1 MPRDS
6 APKVGNL
13 APATDNVQFFHL
25 RIEAPPRLRSK
36 EKPMKDTI
44 RQLIQQALTQLVTDG
59 VLPEGLTPAIQVEN
73 ARDKTH
79 GDFASNIAM
88 MLAKPAGMKPRDLAE
103 KLIAALPAD
112 EQVSKVEI
120 AGPGFLNFF
129 QNTQALASRLDAA
142 LADAKLGVKKAGPQQ
157 KVVVDLSAP
166 NLAKEMHV
174 GHLRSTIIGDA
185 VSRVLEFLGDDVI
198 RQNHVGDWGTQ
209 FGMLMAY
216 LQENPITSD
225 ELSDLENFYRAA
237 KKRFDESEAFADRA
251 RGLVVKLQAGDPE
264 CLKLWTRFKDISLSH
279 CQKTYELLN
288 VKLTMADVMGESA
301 YNDDLANVVNDLKA
315 KGLLVE
321 SKGAQCVFLEEFK
334 TAEGEPLPVIVQK
347 ADGGYLYATTDLAA
361 VRYRSNVLKADRALY
376 FVDQRQALHFN
387 QVFEVARRAGFV
399 GHPMQMEH
407 MGFGTMNGADGR
419 PFKTRDGGT
428 VKLIDLLT
436 EAKERAYALV
446 KEKNPELAEA
456 DLRAIGEVV
465 GIGAV
470 KYADLSKHRT
480 SDYSFNFELM
490 LNFEGNT
497 APYLLYAYTRV
508 AGVFRK
514 LGKDFDEVDGQIILQ
529 APQEQDLAARLAQ
542 FGEILNN
549 VAEKGTP
556 HVLCAYLYDV
566 AGLFSSFYENCPIL
580 AADTPEQQQ
589 SRLRLAA
596 LTGRTLKQGLE
607 LLGLET
613 LERM

>member
-1 MPRDS
+1 
-6 APKVGNL
+6 
-13 APATDNVQFFHL
+13 
-25 RIEAPPRLRSK
+25 
-36 EKPMKDTI
+36 MKDTI
-44 RQLIQQALTQLVTDG
+44 RQLIQQALTQLTADG
-59 VLPEGLTPAIQVEN
+59 VLPEGLAPAIQVEN

-88 MLAKPAGMKPRDLAE
+88 MLAKPAGLKPRDLAE

-112 EQVSKVEI
+112 PQISKVEI

-142 LADAKLGVKKAGPQQ
+142 LADAKLGVHKAGPQQ
-157 KVVVDLSAP
+157 KVVIDLSAP

-185 VSRVLEFLGDDVI
+185 VARVLEFLGDEVI

-209 FGMLMAY
+209 FGMLLAY
-216 LQENPITSD
+216 LEENPITSD

-237 KKRFDESEAFADRA
+237 KKRFDESEEFADRA
-251 RGLVVKLQAGDPE
+251 RGLVVKLQAGDAD
-264 CLKLWTRFKDISLSH
+264 CLALWTRFKDISLSH

-301 YNDDLANVVNDLKA
+301 YNDDLANVVSDLKA

-321 SKGAQCVFLEEFK
+321 SNGAQCVFLEEFK
-334 TAEGEPLPVIVQK
+334 TADGDPLPVIVQK

-446 KEKNPELAEA
+446 KEKNPSLADEEL
-456 DLRAIGEVV
+456 RHIGEVV

-480 SDYSFNFELM
+480 SDYSFNFDLM

-514 LGKDFDEVDGQIILQ
+514 LGKDFSEVDGQIVLQ
-529 APQEQDLAARLAQ
+529 AAQEQDLAARLAQ
-542 FGEILNN
+542 FAEILNN

-556 HVLCAYLYDV
+556 HILCAYLYDV

-580 AADTPEQQQ
+580 AAETPEQQQ

>member
-1 MPRDS
+1 
-6 APKVGNL
+6 
-13 APATDNVQFFHL
+13 
-25 RIEAPPRLRSK
+25 
-36 EKPMKDTI
+36 MKDTI
-44 RQLIQQALTQLVTDG
+44 RQLIQQALTRLTSDG

-112 EQVSKVEI
+112 PQVSKVEI

-142 LADAKLGVKKAGPQQ
+142 LADAKLGVHKAGALQ

-185 VSRVLEFLGDDVI
+185 VARVLEFLGDEVI

-209 FGMLMAY
+209 FGMLLAY
-216 LQENPITSD
+216 LEENPITSD

-237 KKRFDESEAFADRA
+237 KKRFDESPEFADRA
-251 RGLVVKLQAGDPE
+251 RGLVVKLQAGDAE
-264 CLKLWTRFKDISLSH
+264 CMALWTRFKDISLSH

-301 YNDDLANVVNDLKA
+301 YNDDLANVVSDLKA

-321 SKGAQCVFLEEFK
+321 SNGAQCVFLEEFK
-334 TAEGEPLPVIVQK
+334 TADGEPLPVIVQK

-361 VRYRSNVLKADRALY
+361 VRYRSNVLHADRALY
-376 FVDQRQALHFN
+376 FVDQRQALHFQ
-387 QVFEVARRAGFV
+387 QVFEVARRAGFIS
-399 GHPMQMEH
+399 HPMQTEH

-436 EAKERAYALV
+436 EAKERAYTLV
-446 KEKNPELAEA
+446 KEKNPELPED
-456 DLRAIGEVV
+456 DLRAIAKVV

-480 SDYSFNFELM
+480 SDYSFNFDLM

-514 LGKDFDEVDGQIILQ
+514 LGKDFSEIDGQIVLQ
-529 APQEQDLAARLAQ
+529 AAQEQDLAARLAQ
-542 FGEILNN
+542 FAEILNN

-556 HVLCAYLYDV
+556 HVLCSYLYDV

-580 AADTPEQQQ
+580 AAETPEQQQ

>member
-1 MPRDS
+1 
-6 APKVGNL
+6 
-13 APATDNVQFFHL
+13 
-25 RIEAPPRLRSK
+25 
-36 EKPMKDTI
+36 MKDTI
-44 RQLIQQALTQLVTDG
+44 RQLIQQALTRLTSDG

-112 EQVSKVEI
+112 PQVSKVEI

-142 LADAKLGVKKAGPQQ
+142 LADAKLGVHKAGALQ

-185 VSRVLEFLGDDVI
+185 VARVLEFLGDEVI

-209 FGMLMAY
+209 FGMLLAY
-216 LQENPITSD
+216 LEENPITSD

-237 KKRFDESEAFADRA
+237 KKRFDESPEFADRA
-251 RGLVVKLQAGDPE
+251 RGLVVKLQAGDAE
-264 CLKLWTRFKDISLSH
+264 CMTLWTRFKDISLSH

-301 YNDDLANVVNDLKA
+301 YNDDLANVVSDLKA

-321 SKGAQCVFLEEFK
+321 SNGAQCVFLEEFK
-334 TAEGEPLPVIVQK
+334 TADGEPLPVIVQK

-361 VRYRSNVLKADRALY
+361 VRYRSNVLHADRTLY
-376 FVDQRQALHFN
+376 FVDQRQALHFQ
-387 QVFEVARRAGFV
+387 QVFEVARRAGFIS
-399 GHPMQMEH
+399 HPMQTEH

-436 EAKERAYALV
+436 EAKERAYTLV
-446 KEKNPELAEA
+446 KEKNPELPED
-456 DLRAIGEVV
+456 DLRAIAKVV

-480 SDYSFNFELM
+480 SDYSFNFDLM

-514 LGKDFDEVDGQIILQ
+514 LGKDFSEIDGQIALQ
-529 APQEQDLAARLAQ
+529 AAQEQDLAARLAQ
-542 FGEILNN
+542 FAEILNN

-556 HVLCAYLYDV
+556 HVLCSYLYDV

-580 AADTPEQQQ
+580 AAETPEQQQ